1 MKSTNI
7 LESYKLSDKYTVYR
21 TKYSGEYTKGNF
33 LNRVT
38 ETEALFAGKTF
49 DNHNSLQT
57 YLECDEFHSVDRY
70 ALNCLREITSQKI
83 ERHFRSSWL
92 YVQVPEFK
100 LEWMHTHDWLESSNR
115 IKLKTNWTYVY
126 YIQIPTN
133 LKEDQGDLVFKT
145 EDKNLHKI
153 TPKENEIIF
162 FPGDI
167 PHMPIPT
174 IGSDINRI
182 VYTSNINYDFNYFRE
197 TNKRVHFYNHTKSQ
211 NEL

>member
-1 MKSTNI
+1 
-7 LESYKLSDKYTVYR
+7 
-21 TKYSGEYTKGNF
+21 
-33 LNRVT
+33 
-38 ETEALFAGKTF
+38 
-49 DNHNSLQT
+49 
-57 YLECDEFHSVDRY
+57 
-70 ALNCLREITSQKI
+70 
-83 ERHFRSSWL
+83 
-92 YVQVPEFK
+92 
-100 LEWMHTHDWLESSNR
+100 MHTHDWLESSNR